1 MKRSRII
8 NHFIKK
14 NRSSSRKKQ
23 TKKNKQTRKNKS
35 MKKKVF
41 QKSKLTRNKTKR
53 KQYKMKNMKGGGN
66 FFSQISHLSQSAF
79 MPLTNNI
86 TSPVNPDPS
95 IQLPHYQQ
103 VTSQNHPHLM
113 IETN

>member
-1 MKRSRII
+1 MKRSKIS
-8 NHFIKK
+8 NHYIKK
-14 NRSSSRKKQ
+14 NRTSRRKKQ
-23 TKKNKQTRKNKS
+23 MKKNKS

-41 QKSKLTRNKTKR
+41 QKIKSTRNKTKR
-53 KQYKMKNMKGGGN
+53 KKYKMKNMKGGGN
-66 FFSQISHLSQSAF
+66 FFSQISHFSQNAI

-95 IQLPHYQQ
+95 IQLPDYQQ